1 MGLELVDVGNGVGE
15 EGGLVHLGN
24 VGDHRS
30 EGVEA
35 VVELLTPLP
44 LRLHVVHRRFA
55 ADAGLSTPLLLSPLL
70 LLWFCCADKTRDSQ
84 NMREKGFVWT
94 LELVERKERNRNKK
108 RKEKKRENI

>member
-35 VVELLTPLP
+35 VVELLTPLA

-84 NMREKGFVWT
+84 NMREKGFLFGLWS
-94 LELVERKERNRNKK
+94 
-108 RKEKKRENI
+108 